1 MCRREAAGQATQD
14 SQQEEQE
21 DREVTDTQEK
31 AYIGKTSNS
40 LPTRIEDH
48 LEACSQAMRPGQ
60 GSDCLFHL
68 K

>member
-1 MCRREAAGQATQD
+1 MCRREAAEQAPQG
-14 SQQEEQE
+14 SQQDEQE
-21 DREVTDTQEK
+21 DSEVNNNQEK
-31 AYIGKTSNS
+31 AYIGETSKS